1 LTRRPSLRK
10 LRASFENFPSELF
23 TEYFGKLKTIFG
35 HMKRDPDPED
45 PLSKKTLKIDV
56 KVSLDGSPV
65 YNLVYDKSGKY
76 VVTAADDG

>member
-1 LTRRPSLRK
+1 
-10 LRASFENFPSELF
+10 
-23 TEYFGKLKTIFG
+23 
-35 HMKRDPDPED
+35 MKRDPDPED
-45 PLSKKTLKIDV
+45 PLSKKTFKIDV